1 MGYLDKTS
9 MTVTATFTKRGR
21 EILANAISGENQNG
35 EHIITKFALGDD
47 EIDYALWDETQSS
60 NLEGRMIDNMP
71 LLEGFVNQ
79 QEIMNSFVV
88 NPPPMPA
95 LPPVINVDV
104 YNDIVLEGFGSVMH
118 ITPTTDNFSWED
130 DDGTTQ
136 FVEEYEFFIEQ
147 DNLFEMYNPFTS
159 PSTNFTM
166 NIYIGDAPLTDFT
179 MSVAS
184 PTSFPPIANF
194 TMTA

>member
-60 NLEGRMIDNMP
+60 NLEGRMIENMP

-95 LPPVINVDV
+95 LPPVVNVDV

-118 ITPTTDNFSWED
+118 ITPTTDNFSWENPVTGLTEYTED
-130 DDGTTQ
+130 
-136 FVEEYEFFIEQ
+136 YEFILGL
-147 DNLFEMYNPFTS
+147 DNLAILYQAWS
-159 PSTNFTM
+159 
-166 NIYIGDAPLTDFT
+166 
-179 MSVAS
+179 
-184 PTSFPPIANF
+184 PPISDFIVTVIDGGDPDPESLPLASFIITYGSNDGPLNF
-194 TMTA
+194 